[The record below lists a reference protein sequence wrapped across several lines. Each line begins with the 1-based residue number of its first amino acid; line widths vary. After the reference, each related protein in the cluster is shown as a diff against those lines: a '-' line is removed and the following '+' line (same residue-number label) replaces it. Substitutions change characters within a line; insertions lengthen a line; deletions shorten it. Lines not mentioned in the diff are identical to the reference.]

1 MSETV
6 IEIKDLSK
14 IYKLGWAPKIKF
26 KDGLMQVIKNRGNL
40 NI

>member
-1 MSETV
+1 MGPLK
-6 IEIKDLSK
+6 KDLESSK